1 MKPWKTVSMIVYST
15 QDETTRVEYGGYIIQ
30 IYPYNKYECNEELLS
45 LAMCHAI
52 IGNEN
57 GNDVV
62 VELDCLLKCIKR
74 IDGWNKRG
82 VKK

>member
-1 MKPWKTVSMIVYST
+1 MKPWKTVSMIVYPT
-15 QDETTRVEYGGYIIQ
+15 QDETIRVEYGGYVIQ
-30 IYPYNKYECNEELLS
+30 IYPTNILPQTEL
-45 LAMCHAI
+45 CHAI

-82 VKK
+82 FKK

>member
-1 MKPWKTVSMIVYST
+1 MKHWKTVNMIVYPT
-15 QDETTRVEYGGYIIQ
+15 QDEITRVEYGGYVIQ
-30 IYPYNKYECNEELLS
+30 IYPYPTYCESPEFR
-45 LAMCHAI
+45 MCHTI

-57 GNDVV
+57 GCDAV

-82 VKK
+82 IKK